1 MAFSIEALIEERD
14 SLKENLD
21 RLNAFIVKIGN
32 GEVSSDE
39 LKSPMRLLTAQANA
53 MCEYVEV
60 LNERILVAEFY

>member
-1 MAFSIEALIEERD
+1 MAFSIEALVEERD
-14 SLKENLD
+14 SLKEKLD

-53 MCEYVEV
+53 MREYVEV